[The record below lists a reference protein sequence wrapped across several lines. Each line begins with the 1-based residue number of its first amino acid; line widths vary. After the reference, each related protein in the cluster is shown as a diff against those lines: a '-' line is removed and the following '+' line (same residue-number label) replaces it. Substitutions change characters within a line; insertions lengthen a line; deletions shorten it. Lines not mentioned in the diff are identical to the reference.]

1 MSRFLNGRGKPSIP
15 KVPLNGWGP
24 EYPIGM
30 TDVDLLLFSP
40 TVYDLYR
47 TNGGMGSGMVDY
59 FAYDPITQY
68 GNLSS
73 NVALAGGSSDLWFS
87 LMNHRYPYRKYPF
100 TSVENMESNYNNP
113 KQLPMSGIEEMTG
126 TGFFRSLNQESESA
140 FSTTTQAM
148 NQAALA
154 TAGKGGATSPTM
166 IPTTT
171 PPPTST
177 TPKTCPP
184 GKKLV
189 YGKCVPI
196 IAVSGSSVVPTATVI
211 SSRPPASSPT
221 PTPTPVVV
229 PVPVPVAPA
238 MGGGGGAIGGGG
250 GAGGEAPAEARGE
263 KGAEMGV
270 EKVKYTIPLIIAV
283 LGAVGGYFYAK
294 KAGKKVAV
302 FAFGGAVLGFAAG
315 YFYTKYKMKKDA
327 ESASKAAAK

>member
-1 MSRFLNGRGKPSIP
+1 MGTRLSYRDDRCGLAT
-15 KVPLNGWGP
+15 L
-24 EYPIGM
+24 
-30 TDVDLLLFSP
+30 SP

-73 NVALAGGSSDLWFS
+73 NVALAGGSSDLWFA
-87 LMNHRYPYRKYPF
+87 LMNHRYPYRKYPY

-126 TGFFRSLNQESESA
+126 TGFFRSLNEESNLTASA
-140 FSTTTQAM
+140 S
-148 NQAALA
+148 A
-154 TAGKGGATSPTM
+154 TAGKGGATSNTM

-171 PPPTST
+171 LPPTST

-196 IAVSGSSVVPTATVI
+196 INVSGSSVVPTATVI
-211 SSRPPASSPT
+211 SRPPVSSPT
-221 PTPTPVVV
+221 PTPTPV
-229 PVPVPVAPA
+229 PIPIPFPVAPP

-250 GAGGEAPAEARGE
+250 GGGGEAPAEASE
-263 KGAEMGV
+263 KAAEMGV

-294 KAGKKVAV
+294 KYGKKVAV

-315 YFYTKYKMKKDA
+315 YFYTKFKMKKDA
-327 ESASKAAAK
+327 ETAAKAVAK

>member
-1 MSRFLNGRGKPSIP
+1 MSRFLNGRDKPSIP
-15 KVPLNGWGP
+15 KVAMNGWGP
-24 EYPIGM
+24 DYPIGM

-73 NVALAGGSSDLWFS
+73 NVALAGGSSDLWFA

-100 TSVENMESNYNNP
+100 TSVENMESNYNTQ
-113 KQLPMSGIEEMTG
+113 KQIQMSGIEEMTG
-126 TGFFRSLNQESESA
+126 TGFFRSLNQESN
-140 FSTTTQAM
+140 F
-148 NQAALA
+148 NQVVIS
-154 TAGKGGATSPTM
+154 AGKGGATSPTM

-171 PPPTST
+171 LPPTST

-196 IAVSGSSVVPTATVI
+196 ISVSGSTIIAKPTLNVSKPGLPIT
-211 SSRPPASSPT
+211 PTPT
-221 PTPTPVVV
+221 PTPTPVPTPVV
-229 PVPVPVAPA
+229 VVAPP
-238 MGGGGGAIGGGG
+238 MGGGAIGGGG
-250 GAGGEAPAEARGE
+250 GGGGEAPAEASAE

-270 EKVKYTIPLIIAV
+270 ERIKYTIPLIIAV

-294 KAGKKVAV
+294 KTGKKVTV
-302 FAFGGAVLGFAAG
+302 FAVGGAVLGFAAG
-315 YFYTKYKMKKDA
+315 YFYTKFKMKKDA
-327 ESASKAAAK
+327 EAASKAVAK

>member
-15 KVPLNGWGP
+15 KMPLNGWGP

-100 TSVENMESNYNNP
+100 NSVENMESNYNNP

-126 TGFFRSLNQESESA
+126 TGFFRSLNQESN
-140 FSTTTQAM
+140 F
-148 NQAALA
+148 NQVVIS
-154 TAGKGGATSPTM
+154 AGKGGATSPTM

-196 IAVSGSSVVPTATVI
+196 IAVSGSSVVPPATQI
-211 SSRPPASSPT
+211 SRPSPT
-221 PTPTPVVV
+221 PIPNPIPTPVATPVVV
-229 PVPVPVAPA
+229 VAPP

-250 GAGGEAPAEARGE
+250 GGGGEAPAETSAE